1 MFPLVIIAQRNAARM
16 NNYLPQMQAIQLRMT
31 EARQTGNQL
40 EVARYS
46 QELML
51 FMKEK
56 QLNPFKNMIV
66 PFAQVTPSIS
76 TNKFND

>member
-1 MFPLVIIAQRNAARM
+1 
-16 NNYLPQMQAIQLRMT
+16 MQAIQLKMS

-40 EVARYS
+40 EAAKYA

-56 QLNPFKNMIV
+56 NFNPVKSMLV
-66 PFAQVTPSIS
+66 PFAQVCSLNEYVIIVNLILGSFWLLRTQNNH
-76 TNKFND
+76 TQ